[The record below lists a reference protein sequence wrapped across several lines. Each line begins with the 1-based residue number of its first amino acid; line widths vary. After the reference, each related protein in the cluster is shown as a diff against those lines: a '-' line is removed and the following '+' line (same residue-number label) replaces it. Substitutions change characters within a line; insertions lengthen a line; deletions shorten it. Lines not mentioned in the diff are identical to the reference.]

1 MGKDVADNLGY
12 QNGSRDINR
21 HVAEEDRQNYRNG
34 TFESN
39 RGMTI
44 INESGLYSLI
54 LSSKLEKASMGYASD
69 TPSLVLAKYSILLP
83 LPRISSPFFLCDLQ
97 ICSIL
102 ILSRSEGGTDMK
114 KNLKKYLI
122 ILLAAI
128 MIFSLPLS
136 ASAATKKNVTKTY
149 KKSVTRMLQG
159 FDSYFGYCCG
169 KNQYF
174 KFDNYARTTMVRMRN
189 YGLSSDKASYV
200 KKKLRP
206 QLKLYFNTST
216 VKFKK
221 FTKYGIPRN
230 PSYLF
235 CNKNGR
241 IVYTGGDWGE
251 VAPKGFVKKIIRTSS
266 NRFEVTYSIY
276 YYDDWAKKNYGHMGT
291 YKIYLKKAKNK
302 NGFVITN
309 IKQTASKKVS
319 L

>member
-1 MGKDVADNLGY
+1 
-12 QNGSRDINR
+12 
-21 HVAEEDRQNYRNG
+21 
-34 TFESN
+34 
-39 RGMTI
+39 
-44 INESGLYSLI
+44 
-54 LSSKLEKASMGYASD
+54 
-69 TPSLVLAKYSILLP
+69 
-83 LPRISSPFFLCDLQ
+83 
-97 ICSIL
+97 
-102 ILSRSEGGTDMK
+102 MK

-149 KKSVTRMLQG
+149 KKSVTKTLRG

-276 YYDDWAKKNYGHMGT
+276 YYNNWEKKNYGHMGT
-291 YKIYLKKAKNK
+291 YKIYLKKASNK

-309 IKQTASKKVS
+309 IKQTASKKIW

>member
-1 MGKDVADNLGY
+1 
-12 QNGSRDINR
+12 
-21 HVAEEDRQNYRNG
+21 
-34 TFESN
+34 
-39 RGMTI
+39 
-44 INESGLYSLI
+44 
-54 LSSKLEKASMGYASD
+54 
-69 TPSLVLAKYSILLP
+69 
-83 LPRISSPFFLCDLQ
+83 
-97 ICSIL
+97 
-102 ILSRSEGGTDMK
+102 MK
-114 KNLKKYLI
+114 KNLKKYLV

-149 KKSVTRMLQG
+149 KKSVTRMLRG

-174 KFDNYARTTMVRMRN
+174 KFDNYARTTMTYMRN
-189 YGLSSDKASYV
+189 YSSDNRLSTV

-221 FTKYGIPRN
+221 YTGFGLPRN

-235 CNKNGR
+235 CNDRGR
-241 IVYTGGDWGE
+241 IVYTYGDWGE
-251 VAPKGFVKKIIRTSS
+251 IAPKGFVKKIIRTSS
-266 NRFEVTYSIY
+266 NKFEVTYSIY
-276 YYDDWAKKNYGHMGT
+276 YYNNWEKKNYGHMGT
-291 YKIYLKKAKNK
+291 YKIYLKKANNK

-309 IKQTASKKVS
+309 IKQTVSKKVR

>member
-1 MGKDVADNLGY
+1 MLANVDENEKTTRKIIPTGSNY
-12 QNGSRDINR
+12 QTEAWFLTEN
-21 HVAEEDRQNYRNG
+21 
-34 TFESN
+34 
-39 RGMTI
+39 
-44 INESGLYSLI
+44 GLYEVLMLSRKPKAKEFKKKVKEI
-54 LSSKLEKASMGYASD
+54 LKTIRKTGGYINQGQEDLFID
-69 TPSLVLAKYSILLP
+69 TYILYP
-83 LPRISSPFFLCDLQ
+83 PV

-102 ILSRSEGGTDMK
+102 ILSKSEGGTDMK
-114 KNLKKYLI
+114 KNLKKYLV

-149 KKSVTRMLQG
+149 KKSVTRMLRG
-159 FDSYFGYCCG
+159 FDSYFGYCCC

-174 KFDNYARTTMVRMRN
+174 KFDNYARTTMVRMRT
-189 YGLSSDKASYV
+189 YLSDNRLSTV

-241 IVYTGGDWGE
+241 IVYTGGNWGE

-266 NRFEVTYSIY
+266 KNYEVTYNIY
-276 YYDDWAKKNYGHMGT
+276 MYDDWAKKNYGHMGT
-291 YKIYLKKAKNK
+291 YKIYLKKANNK
-302 NGFVITN
+302 NGFIITK
-309 IKQTASKKVS
+309 IKQTVSKHVFY
-319 L
+319 

>member
-1 MGKDVADNLGY
+1 
-12 QNGSRDINR
+12 
-21 HVAEEDRQNYRNG
+21 
-34 TFESN
+34 
-39 RGMTI
+39 
-44 INESGLYSLI
+44 
-54 LSSKLEKASMGYASD
+54 
-69 TPSLVLAKYSILLP
+69 
-83 LPRISSPFFLCDLQ
+83 
-97 ICSIL
+97 
-102 ILSRSEGGTDMK
+102 MK

-149 KKSVTRMLQG
+149 KKSVTRMLRG

-241 IVYTGGDWGE
+241 IVYTGGDW
-251 VAPKGFVKKIIRTSS
+251 VKLHQKDSS
-266 NRFEVTYSIY
+266 RRLSEPVQI
-276 YYDDWAKKNYGHMGT
+276 D
-291 YKIYLKKAKNK
+291 
-302 NGFVITN
+302 
-309 IKQTASKKVS
+309 SK
-319 L
+319 

>member
-1 MGKDVADNLGY
+1 MGY

-54 LSSKLEKASMGYASD
+54 LSSKLEKASMGYSSD
-69 TPSLVLAKYSILLP
+69 TLSLVLAKCSILLP
-83 LPRISSPFFLCDLQ
+83 LPRISSPFFLCDLS

-114 KNLKKYLI
+114 KNLKKYLVL
-122 ILLAAI
+122 LLAAI

-149 KKSVTRMLQG
+149 KKSVTRMLRG

-174 KFDNYARTTMVRMRN
+174 KFDNYARTTMTYMRT
-189 YGLSSDKASYV
+189 LLPSHKASYV

-221 FTKYGIPRN
+221 YTGFGLPRN

-235 CNKNGR
+235 CNDKGR
-241 IVYTGGDWGE
+241 IVYTYGDWGE
-251 VAPKGFVKKIIRTSS
+251 IAPKGFVKKILRTSS
-266 NRFEVTYSIY
+266 KRFEVTYNVYLYSSY
-276 YYDDWAKKNYGHMGT
+276 TKRTCGHMGT
-291 YKIYLKKAKNK
+291 YKIYLKKANNK

-309 IKQTASKKVS
+309 IKQTVNKK
-319 L
+319 LRI

>member
-1 MGKDVADNLGY
+1 MLQSVDEDEKVVNNVYTPGGV
-12 QNGSRDINR
+12 QNSWFLTEN
-21 HVAEEDRQNYRNG
+21 
-34 TFESN
+34 
-39 RGMTI
+39 
-44 INESGLYSLI
+44 GLYEVLMLSRKPKAKEFKKKVKEILKTIRKTGAGENISLYKYI
-54 LSSKLEKASMGYASD
+54 LY
-69 TPSLVLAKYSILLP
+69 PPV
-83 LPRISSPFFLCDLQ
+83 

-102 ILSRSEGGTDMK
+102 ILSRSEGGTNMK
-114 KNLKKYLI
+114 KDLKKSLV

-149 KKSVTRMLQG
+149 KKSVTRMLRG

-189 YGLSSDKASYV
+189 YSSDNRLSAV

-276 YYDDWAKKNYGHMGT
+276 EYDDWAKKNYGHMGT
-291 YKIYLKKAKNK
+291 YKIYLKKANNR

-309 IKQTASKKVS
+309 IKQTASKKVW

>member
-1 MGKDVADNLGY
+1 MGY

-54 LSSKLEKASMGYASD
+54 LSSKLESAKAFKHWVTAEVLPTIRKTGGYINHGQEDLFID
-69 TPSLVLAKYSILLP
+69 TYILYLP
-83 LPRISSPFFLCDLQ
+83 V

-149 KKSVTRMLQG
+149 KKSVTRMLRG

-266 NRFEVTYSIY
+266 NRYEVTYSIY
-276 YYDDWAKKNYGHMGT
+276 EYDDWAKKNYGHMGT

>member
-1 MGKDVADNLGY
+1 MAKALGY
-12 QNGSRDINR
+12 SNTKKAILDHVDADDKTLIQRSQN
-21 HVAEEDRQNYRNG
+21 V
-34 TFESN
+34 TFEIPN

-54 LSSKLEKASMGYASD
+54 LSSKLEKASMGYSSD

-83 LPRISSPFFLCDLQ
+83 LPRISSPFFLCNLP

-102 ILSRSEGGTDMK
+102 ILSRSEGGNDMK

-136 ASAATKKNVTKTY
+136 ASAATKKNVIKTY
-149 KKSVTRMLQG
+149 KKSVTRMLRG

-266 NRFEVTYSIY
+266 NRYEVTYSIY
-276 YYDDWAKKNYGHMGT
+276 EYDDWAKKNYGHMGT
-291 YKIYLKKAKNK
+291 YKIYLKKANNR

-309 IKQTASKKVS
+309 IKQTTSKKIW

>member
-1 MGKDVADNLGY
+1 
-12 QNGSRDINR
+12 
-21 HVAEEDRQNYRNG
+21 
-34 TFESN
+34 
-39 RGMTI
+39 
-44 INESGLYSLI
+44 
-54 LSSKLEKASMGYASD
+54 
-69 TPSLVLAKYSILLP
+69 
-83 LPRISSPFFLCDLQ
+83 
-97 ICSIL
+97 
-102 ILSRSEGGTDMK
+102 MK
-114 KNLKKYLI
+114 KNLKKSLV

-128 MIFSLPLS
+128 MIFSLPIS

-149 KKSVTRMLQG
+149 KKSVTRMLRG

-174 KFDNYARTTMVRMRN
+174 KFDNYARTTMTYMRN
-189 YGLSSDKASYV
+189 YSSDNRLSTV

-221 FTKYGIPRN
+221 FTKYEFPRN

-266 NRFEVTYSIY
+266 NRFEVTYNVHFY
-276 YYDDWAKKNYGHMGT
+276 NGYTRKTCGHMGT
-291 YKIYLKKAKNK
+291 YKIYLKKANNK

-309 IKQTASKKVS
+309 IKQTVSKKVW

>member
-1 MGKDVADNLGY
+1 
-12 QNGSRDINR
+12 
-21 HVAEEDRQNYRNG
+21 
-34 TFESN
+34 
-39 RGMTI
+39 
-44 INESGLYSLI
+44 
-54 LSSKLEKASMGYASD
+54 
-69 TPSLVLAKYSILLP
+69 
-83 LPRISSPFFLCDLQ
+83 
-97 ICSIL
+97 
-102 ILSRSEGGTDMK
+102 MK

-136 ASAATKKNVTKTY
+136 ASAATKKNFTKTY
-149 KKSVTRMLQG
+149 KKSVTRMLRG

-216 VKFKK
+216 VKFTK

-241 IVYTGGDWGE
+241 IIYTGGDWGE

-266 NRFEVTYSIY
+266 NRFEVTYNIY
-276 YYDDWAKKNYGHMGT
+276 LYSSYTKRTCGHMGT
-291 YKIYLKKAKNK
+291 YKIYLKKANNK

-309 IKQTASKKVS
+309 IKQTVNKK
-319 L
+319 LRI

>member
-1 MGKDVADNLGY
+1 
-12 QNGSRDINR
+12 
-21 HVAEEDRQNYRNG
+21 
-34 TFESN
+34 
-39 RGMTI
+39 
-44 INESGLYSLI
+44 
-54 LSSKLEKASMGYASD
+54 
-69 TPSLVLAKYSILLP
+69 
-83 LPRISSPFFLCDLQ
+83 
-97 ICSIL
+97 
-102 ILSRSEGGTDMK
+102 MK
-114 KNLKKYLI
+114 KNLKKYLV

-149 KKSVTRMLQG
+149 KKSVTRMLRG

-174 KFDNYARTTMVRMRN
+174 KFDNYARTTMTYMRN
-189 YGLSSDKASYV
+189 YSSDNRLSAV

-221 FTKYGIPRN
+221 FTKYEFPRN

-241 IVYTGGDWGE
+241 IIYTGGDWGE

-266 NRFEVTYSIY
+266 NRYEVTYSIY
-276 YYDDWAKKNYGHMGT
+276 EYDDWAKKNYGHMGT
-291 YKIYLKKAKNK
+291 YKIYLKKANNR

-309 IKQTASKKVS
+309 IKQTASKKVW

>member
-1 MGKDVADNLGY
+1 MGYSNTSKAIITHVADEDKIIKMLPNS
-12 QNGSRDINR
+12 QNGKTIGKT
-21 HVAEEDRQNYRNG
+21 Y
-34 TFESN
+34 
-39 RGMTI
+39 I

-54 LSSKLEKASMGYASD
+54 LSSKLESAKAFKHWVTAEVLPTIRKTGGYINQGQEDLFID
-69 TPSLVLAKYSILLP
+69 TYILYP
-83 LPRISSPFFLCDLQ
+83 PV

-102 ILSRSEGGTDMK
+102 ILSRSEGGTNMK
-114 KNLKKYLI
+114 KNLKKYLV

-149 KKSVTRMLQG
+149 KKSVTRMLRG

-266 NRFEVTYSIY
+266 NRYEVTYSIY
-276 YYDDWAKKNYGHMGT
+276 EYDDWAKKNYGHMGT
-291 YKIYLKKAKNK
+291 YKIYLKKANNR

-309 IKQTASKKVS
+309 IKQTASKKVR

>member
-1 MGKDVADNLGY
+1 
-12 QNGSRDINR
+12 
-21 HVAEEDRQNYRNG
+21 
-34 TFESN
+34 
-39 RGMTI
+39 
-44 INESGLYSLI
+44 
-54 LSSKLEKASMGYASD
+54 
-69 TPSLVLAKYSILLP
+69 
-83 LPRISSPFFLCDLQ
+83 
-97 ICSIL
+97 
-102 ILSRSEGGTDMK
+102 MK
-114 KNLKKYLI
+114 KNLKKSLV

-149 KKSVTRMLQG
+149 KKSVTRMLRG

-241 IVYTGGDWGE
+241 IIYTGGNWGE

-266 NRFEVTYSIY
+266 NRYEVTYNVHFYSDY
-276 YYDDWAKKNYGHMGT
+276 TRKTCGYMGT

-309 IKQTASKKVS
+309 IKQTVNKKVW

>member
-1 MGKDVADNLGY
+1 MGY

-54 LSSKLEKASMGYASD
+54 LSSKLESAKAFKHWVTAEVLPTIRKTGGGYINHGQEDLFID
-69 TPSLVLAKYSILLP
+69 TYILYLP
-83 LPRISSPFFLCDLQ
+83 V

-114 KNLKKYLI
+114 KNFKKYLI

-149 KKSVTRMLQG
+149 KKSVTRMLRG

-266 NRFEVTYSIY
+266 NRYEVTYSIY
-276 YYDDWAKKNYGHMGT
+276 EYDDWAKKNYGHMGT

>member
-1 MGKDVADNLGY
+1 
-12 QNGSRDINR
+12 
-21 HVAEEDRQNYRNG
+21 
-34 TFESN
+34 
-39 RGMTI
+39 
-44 INESGLYSLI
+44 
-54 LSSKLEKASMGYASD
+54 
-69 TPSLVLAKYSILLP
+69 
-83 LPRISSPFFLCDLQ
+83 
-97 ICSIL
+97 
-102 ILSRSEGGTDMK
+102 MK

-149 KKSVTRMLQG
+149 KKSVTRMLRG

-266 NRFEVTYSIY
+266 NRYEVTYSIY
-276 YYDDWAKKNYGHMGT
+276 EYDDWAKKNYGHMGT
-291 YKIYLKKAKNK
+291 YKIYLKKANNK

-309 IKQTASKKVS
+309 IKQTASKKVR

>member
-1 MGKDVADNLGY
+1 
-12 QNGSRDINR
+12 
-21 HVAEEDRQNYRNG
+21 
-34 TFESN
+34 
-39 RGMTI
+39 
-44 INESGLYSLI
+44 
-54 LSSKLEKASMGYASD
+54 
-69 TPSLVLAKYSILLP
+69 
-83 LPRISSPFFLCDLQ
+83 
-97 ICSIL
+97 
-102 ILSRSEGGTDMK
+102 MK
-114 KNLKKYLI
+114 KNLKKYLV

-136 ASAATKKNVTKTY
+136 TSAATKKNVTKTY
-149 KKSVTRMLQG
+149 KKSVTRMLRG

-174 KFDNYARTTMVRMRN
+174 KFDNYARTTMTYMRN
-189 YGLSSDKASYV
+189 YSSDNRLSTV
-200 KKKLRP
+200 KKRLRP

-221 FTKYGIPRN
+221 FTKYKFPRN

-266 NRFEVTYSIY
+266 KRYEVTYNVHFYSGY
-276 YYDDWAKKNYGHMGT
+276 TRKTCGYMGT

-309 IKQTASKKVS
+309 IKQTASKKVW

>member
-1 MGKDVADNLGY
+1 
-12 QNGSRDINR
+12 
-21 HVAEEDRQNYRNG
+21 
-34 TFESN
+34 
-39 RGMTI
+39 
-44 INESGLYSLI
+44 
-54 LSSKLEKASMGYASD
+54 
-69 TPSLVLAKYSILLP
+69 
-83 LPRISSPFFLCDLQ
+83 
-97 ICSIL
+97 
-102 ILSRSEGGTDMK
+102 MK

-149 KKSVTRMLQG
+149 KKSVTRMLRG

-266 NRFEVTYSIY
+266 NRYEVTYSIY
-276 YYDDWAKKNYGHMGT
+276 EYDDWAKKNYGHMGT

>member
-1 MGKDVADNLGY
+1 
-12 QNGSRDINR
+12 
-21 HVAEEDRQNYRNG
+21 
-34 TFESN
+34 
-39 RGMTI
+39 
-44 INESGLYSLI
+44 
-54 LSSKLEKASMGYASD
+54 
-69 TPSLVLAKYSILLP
+69 
-83 LPRISSPFFLCDLQ
+83 
-97 ICSIL
+97 
-102 ILSRSEGGTDMK
+102 MK
-114 KNLKKYLI
+114 KNLKKSLV
-122 ILLAAI
+122 ILFVAI

-149 KKSVTRMLQG
+149 KKSVTRMLRG

-174 KFDNYARTTMVRMRN
+174 KFDNYARTTMVRMRT
-189 YGLSSDKASYV
+189 YLSDNRLSTV

-266 NRFEVTYSIY
+266 KNYEVTYNVY
-276 YYDDWAKKNYGHMGT
+276 MYDDWAKKNYGHIGT

-309 IKQTASKKVS
+309 IKQTASKKIW

>member
-1 MGKDVADNLGY
+1 
-12 QNGSRDINR
+12 
-21 HVAEEDRQNYRNG
+21 
-34 TFESN
+34 
-39 RGMTI
+39 
-44 INESGLYSLI
+44 
-54 LSSKLEKASMGYASD
+54 
-69 TPSLVLAKYSILLP
+69 
-83 LPRISSPFFLCDLQ
+83 
-97 ICSIL
+97 
-102 ILSRSEGGTDMK
+102 MK
-114 KNLKKYLI
+114 KNLKKSLV

-149 KKSVTRMLQG
+149 KKSVTRMLRG

-174 KFDNYARTTMVRMRN
+174 KFDNYARTTMTYMRN
-189 YGLSSDKASYV
+189 YSSDNRLSTV

-241 IVYTGGDWGE
+241 IVYTGGNWGE

-266 NRFEVTYSIY
+266 KRFEVTYSIY
-276 YYDDWAKKNYGHMGT
+276 EYDDWAKKNYGHMGT
-291 YKIYLKKAKNK
+291 YKIYLKKANNR

-309 IKQTASKKVS
+309 IKQTASKKVW

>member
-1 MGKDVADNLGY
+1 MGV
-12 QNGSRDINR
+12 QNVTPSVTDSMGRTQYP
-21 HVAEEDRQNYRNG
+21 VW
-34 TFESN
+34 
-39 RGMTI
+39 

-54 LSSKLEKASMGYASD
+54 LGSKLEKAKVFKHWVTSEVLPTIRKTGGYINQGQEDLFID
-69 TPSLVLAKYSILLP
+69 TSCTYQSFAV
-83 LPRISSPFFLCDLQ
+83 FLYYQDPKEEQ
-97 ICSIL
+97 T
-102 ILSRSEGGTDMK
+102 TDMK

-149 KKSVTRMLQG
+149 KKSVTRMLRG

-174 KFDNYARTTMVRMRN
+174 KFDNYARTTMTYMRN
-189 YGLSSDKASYV
+189 YSSDNRLSTV

-241 IVYTGGDWGE
+241 IIYTGGDWGE

-266 NRFEVTYSIY
+266 NKFEVTYNVY
-276 YYDDWAKKNYGHMGT
+276 MYDDWAKKNYGHIGT

-309 IKQTASKKVS
+309 IKQTASKKIW

>member
-1 MGKDVADNLGY
+1 
-12 QNGSRDINR
+12 
-21 HVAEEDRQNYRNG
+21 
-34 TFESN
+34 
-39 RGMTI
+39 
-44 INESGLYSLI
+44 
-54 LSSKLEKASMGYASD
+54 
-69 TPSLVLAKYSILLP
+69 
-83 LPRISSPFFLCDLQ
+83 
-97 ICSIL
+97 
-102 ILSRSEGGTDMK
+102 MK

-149 KKSVTRMLQG
+149 KKSVTKTLRG

-291 YKIYLKKAKNK
+291 YKIYLKKASNK

-309 IKQTASKKVS
+309 IKQTASKKIW